1 MGWKAA
7 QKLIPK
13 WKILRG
19 DNVMIIRGKDKG
31 ETGMIKKVIR
41 SQNRVVVEGK
51 NLVKKHIKQGQ
62 GHEGGIFSVE
72 APLHVSNVQV
82 LDPVSGKPCKIGFR
96 FMEDGAKVRIARGQE
111 ASGAIIPRPEI
122 LKMRRKPRPTEVGP
136 KDTPIEV
143 VLEKTYDVKAG
154 IGMPEL

>member
-7 QKLIPK
+7 EKLIPK

-31 ETGMIKKVIR
+31 ETGAIKRVIR
-41 SQNRVVVEGK
+41 SQNRVIVEGQ

-62 GHEGGIFSVE
+62 GHEGGIFTVE

-82 LDPVSGKPCKIGFR
+82 LDPVSGRPCKIGYR
-96 FMEDGAKVRIARGQE
+96 FMDDGTKVRISRGRD
-111 ASGAIIPRPEI
+111 ASGEIIPRPEI
-122 LKMRRKPRPTEVGP
+122 LKMRRKPRPVECGP
-136 KDTPIEV
+136 KDTPLEV
-143 VLEKTYDVKAG
+143 VLEKTYDARTG
-154 IGMPEL
+154 IGMPDL

>member
-7 QKLIPK
+7 EKLIRH

-31 ETGMIKKVIR
+31 ETGVIKRVIR
-41 SQNRVVVEGK
+41 SQNRVIVEGK

-82 LDPVSGKPCKIGFR
+82 LDPVTGKPCKIGTKYL
-96 FMEDGAKVRIARGQE
+96 EDGAKVRVARGQE

-122 LKMRRKPRPTEVGP
+122 LKMRRTPRPTIIGP
-136 KDTPIEV
+136 KDTPV
-143 VLEKTYDVKAG
+143 DLVMEKTYDPKTG
-154 IGMPEL
+154 KGMPEL